1 MTDNPNKL
9 FLGVHL
15 EDFHDDDKEVMV
27 DVDHVSMI
35 FNMAS
40 ERMSSLKEYA
50 IALARRELRFKEFR
64 ALNDVT
70 FQVKRGDV
78 FGVLGTN
85 GSGKS
90 TILKIA

>member
-27 DVDHVSMI
+27 EVDHVTRI

-40 ERMSSLKEYA
+40 ERKSSL
-50 IALARRELRFKEFR
+50 
-64 ALNDVT
+64 
-70 FQVKRGDV
+70 
-78 FGVLGTN
+78 
-85 GSGKS
+85 
-90 TILKIA
+90 